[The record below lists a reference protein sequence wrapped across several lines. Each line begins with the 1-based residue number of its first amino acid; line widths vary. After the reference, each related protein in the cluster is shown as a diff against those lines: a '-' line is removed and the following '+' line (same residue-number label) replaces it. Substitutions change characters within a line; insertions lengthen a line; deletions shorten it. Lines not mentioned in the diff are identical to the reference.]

1 MTDQHRAAPEL
12 WAAAEKWGANTMDMV
27 NCILELRS
35 RIELLEATQHAH
47 VVASQLTDARPPTME
62 TPSNWHQ

>member
-35 RIELLEATQHAH
+35 RIELLEATQRAH
-47 VVASQLTDARPPTME
+47 FGTSME
-62 TPSNWHQ
+62 APNNWHQ